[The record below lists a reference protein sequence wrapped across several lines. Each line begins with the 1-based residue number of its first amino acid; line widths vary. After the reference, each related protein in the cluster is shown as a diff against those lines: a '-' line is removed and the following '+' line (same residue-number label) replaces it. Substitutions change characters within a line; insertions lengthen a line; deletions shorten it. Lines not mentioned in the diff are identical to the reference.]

1 MTRRVVITG
10 GEGFIG
16 SNLAMSLLGKGLEPV
31 VYDCQPNAR
40 TTRDLS
46 AKIDVIHGDVRD
58 FENLRKA
65 VQSACGIVHLAA
77 VSRVIWGYEDPKR
90 CTDVNVGGT
99 ANVLEAARLAENK
112 PWVIYGS
119 SREVYG
125 EPTKLPVSEDDPVR
139 PINIYGLS
147 KATGE
152 TLCQLYNRRFGLNTG
167 ILRFSNVYGNALDQL
182 DRVIPKFILNAL
194 NGRDLVIQG
203 GGQCF
208 DFTHIDDVVV
218 GIEAMIRRLHD
229 GSEPSSATCEC
240 YHLVTGQ
247 STSLQQLVDM
257 IGSRMEGA
265 LEVRYEPARSYDVE
279 RFRGDPT
286 KASEELGFEAS
297 IGIEEGIGMT
307 IDELRPLTLKENSTK
322 ASEPEEGIPY
332 PEADA

>member
-1 MTRRVVITG
+1 MTQRVLITG

-16 SNLAMSLLGKGLEPV
+16 SNLAMSLLGNGLEPV

-40 TTRDLS
+40 TTRNLS
-46 AKIDVIHGDVRD
+46 AKIDIIRGDVRD

-65 VQSACGIVHLAA
+65 VQSVCGIVHLAA

-125 EPTKLPVSEDDPVR
+125 EPTRLPVSESDPVR

-152 TLCQLYNRRFGLNTG
+152 TLCQLYNRRFGLNAG

-194 NGRDLVIQG
+194 SGREIVIQG
-203 GGQCF
+203 GDQCF
-208 DFTHIDDVVV
+208 DFTHISDVVV
-218 GIEAMIRRLHD
+218 GIEAMISRLKEATE
-229 GSEPSSATCEC
+229 SNLSTCEC

-247 STSLQQLVDM
+247 SISLQQLVGL
-257 IGSRMEGA
+257 IEYRTGKA
-265 LEVRYEPARSYDVE
+265 LEVRYESPRSYDVE
-279 RFRGDPT
+279 RFCGDPT
-286 KASEELGFEAS
+286 KASEGIGFEAT

-307 IDELRPLTLKENSTK
+307 IDELKPLVSGEKETRTK
-322 ASEPEEGIPY
+322 RFPGSGPRLEGDP
-332 PEADA
+332 